1 MNLNFVQS
9 GKKNHHKC
17 WKGEPPVQDVLSYST
32 AQGCGMEAWIEIW
45 MNWDEL
51 GFEWISSWLTI
62 QNWSTLVI
70 PARRELF
77 DQEESIVWKK
87 LHIFVSFVFAS
98 WSPHYVKPFIAFF
111 FQDNI
116 QCVHKCPQ
124 LRTWSSWGPNCWNGP
139 HLVLISHKSPHFTFK
154 RQVANSC
161 RVGVID

>member
-1 MNLNFVQS
+1 MNLNFVPS
-9 GKKNHHKC
+9 GKKYHKC

-87 LHIFVSFVFAS
+87 LHIYVCFVFAS
-98 WSPHYVKPFIAFF
+98 WSLHYVKPLIAFF

-116 QCVHKCPQ
+116 LITFCTFRNRNYFTHVRSVFHTLNNSLETLNKCFQ
-124 LRTWSSWGPNCWNGP
+124 TVQDCLFRN
-139 HLVLISHKSPHFTFK
+139 HV
-154 RQVANSC
+154 
-161 RVGVID
+161 